1 MSFHMRTFT
10 AEKLLI
16 SPAAGLDVM
25 NCVEWLGT
33 HGSFTYP
40 MTHLGHLMTL
50 PPRPFQR
57 GRRRGGL
64 ERTTA

>member
-25 NCVEWLGT
+25 NCVECGW
-33 HGSFTYP
+33 
-40 MTHLGHLMTL
+40 
-50 PPRPFQR
+50 
-57 GRRRGGL
+57 GRTGRL
-64 ERTTA
+64 RTR